1 MPVTVKTFAS
11 FGEAA
16 SALSSD
22 RGARY
27 LGGGT
32 LVMRALNEGDIS
44 ISTVVRAT
52 DQALSRI
59 DVASSRVTL
68 GAGVTFARI
77 LAERDLAFLHAPAR
91 SIGGPAVRNMG
102 TVGGNLFAPSPYGDF
117 TVALLALDA
126 TVSVQGGLGARDMP
140 IEEFLQS
147 RERQSGA
154 LVLAVSCAAARER
167 RRLPL
172 SQDRPHQAEGRL
184 GDHAGRAP
192 AGERRPH
199 IGGAH
204 RARLDGRDADSRKGR
219 RARAGG
225 TLARRC
231 GDQRRRRG
239 RNGGRI
245 ARRQRPWQ
253 RLVSPRD
260 RRRPS
265 SPPAVRPGVSIHD
278 QDRRSSFVTTAA
290 TSRCSS
296 TAASICWSRCAN

>member
-59 DVASSRVTL
+59 DVASSRITL

-102 TVGGNLFAPSPYGDF
+102 TVGGNLFAPSSLWRFHRRAAGARRDRLRPGRAWRPRHANRGISAIPR
-117 TVALLALDA
+117 TPERRAGA
-126 TVSVQGGLGARDMP
+126 GGL
-140 IEEFLQS
+140 L
-147 RERQSGA
+147 
-154 LVLAVSCAAARER
+154 CATRER

-184 GDHAGRAP
+184 GDHAGGASACRAAAAYRGRASRSARWP
-192 AGERRPH
+192 RRRYAQGPPS
-199 IGGAH
+199 APW
-204 RARLDGRDADSRKGR
+204 RDARSTMPRSAPPPRPQR
-219 RARAGG
+219 RAYRPP
-225 TLARRC
+225 TTPLAAP
-231 GDQRRRRG
+231 G
-239 RNGGRI
+239 I
-245 ARRQRPWQ
+245 A
-253 RLVSPRD
+253 
-260 RRRPS
+260 
-265 SPPAVRPGVSIHD
+265 A
-278 QDRRSSFVTTAA
+278 RSS
-290 TSRCSS
+290 
-296 TAASICWSRCAN
+296 ASIFAACCPAWSKHS